1 MRVLNILINYN
12 EHHLYAVTFF
22 PFDLSPTNTP
32 IRLITTD
39 FSPLLYLCTPVGLKY
54 LDEAPANGVG
64 HASSSDQVTS
74 SLAVKP
80 AQEQGAA
87 AMKPS
92 RGNKEVVFDVA
103 ESRRSSNSAVY
114 VPDES
119 DSEEEEPEEQELDL
133 LDDTSRIPR
142 Y

>member
-1 MRVLNILINYN
+1 MSITFMLL
-12 EHHLYAVTFF
+12 LFF
-22 PFDLSPTNTP
+22 PFDLFPPKNTP
-32 IRLITTD
+32 IRLIATD
-39 FSPLLYLCTPVGLKY
+39 LVEYLLYLSTPVGLKY

-103 ESRRSSNSAVY
+103 DSRRSSNSAVY